1 MRHVKTIES
10 PGSARFLLD
19 LHTDYLQRIIEVV
32 RGIAPAKIFLEAD
45 DINRWDA
52 GIKEQSEITR
62 EVRASKTTEDLGKKD
77 EERDRIITSLFQDI
91 RSATLSPIAARSEPG
106 RTLKLIVDEQV
117 APQVGDHAHLLIAI
131 DQSGADTHVNA
142 GRSSHIPGC
151 QHIVPYFMCE
161 QRQNKFLRTGG
172 SGSSST
178 HERCCAPQVHMN
190 AHGAQIDP
198 GQGVLRRFLQ
208 ERGPVE
214 AAGSRGG
221 SALTPA
227 PSTHTPNHP
236 PSRRHTT
243 QAR

>member
-1 MRHVKTIES
+1 M
-10 PGSARFLLD
+10 A
-19 LHTDYLQRIIEVV
+19 
-32 RGIAPAKIFLEAD
+32 
-45 DINRWDA
+45 
-52 GIKEQSEITR
+52 
-62 EVRASKTTEDLGKKD
+62 
-77 EERDRIITSLFQDI
+77 
-91 RSATLSPIAARSEPG
+91 
-106 RTLKLIVDEQV
+106 LKLIVDEQV

-214 AAGSRGG
+214 ASDGAPDALRPWPHGLSHGGQRLVPRTGG
-221 SALTPA
+221 SHGRPRTARWSSM
-227 PSTHTPNHP
+227 PSEGGQISTK
-236 PSRRHTT
+236 
-243 QAR
+243 